1 MTLKVGL
8 CGFAKPQATVFA
20 SFPVMEVQH
29 TFYQPPRLSTLVR
42 WRERAPAGFEFT
54 VKAWQVITHLCTSPT
69 YRRIKDE
76 VEREQAGCFR
86 DTAAVRAAWA
96 RTHASAQALRARVVL
111 FQCAAHFT
119 PTDEHVNHMRRFFA
133 EAKRGDLVFAW
144 EPRGDWSD
152 DLVQGLCAELDLL
165 HAVDPFLRK
174 PLHGEIAY
182 LRLHGGKDFA
192 HVYTDAEL
200 REVLALARRHEMAYV
215 LFNNKAMFAD
225 AQRFEALADAKRS
238 TAPSSSSTTPWL
250 A

>member
-1 MTLKVGL
+1 MTFKIGL

-20 SFPVMEVQH
+20 SFPAMEVQH

-86 DTAAVRAAWA
+86 DTAAVHAAWA
-96 RTHASAQALRARVVL
+96 RTHASAQALGARIVL

-119 PTDEHVNHMRRFFA
+119 PTNEHIADMRRFFA
-133 EAKRGDLVFAW
+133 AVDRCDLIFAW

-152 DLVQGLCAELDLL
+152 DVVRALCAELELV
-165 HAVDPFLRK
+165 HAVDPFIRR
-174 PLHGEIAY
+174 PVHGDIAY
-182 LRLHGGKDFA
+182 LRLHGGKSFA
-192 HVYTDAEL
+192 HVYSDAEL
-200 REVLALARRHEMAYV
+200 REVFVLTRRYETAYV

-225 AQRFEALADAKRS
+225 AQRFERLAGATPRA
-238 TAPSSSSTTPWL
+238 APASS
-250 A
+250 